1 MSSEAQT
8 LETLAA
14 DITGQV
20 AGLSSEERE
29 LLELL
34 LRQQGIDVRRALIL
48 PRPADAAPPLSYA
61 QQRLWFLDQLEPGDS
76 SYNIAT
82 TARLK
87 GPLDAARLEEC
98 LNAVVRRHEALRTAF
113 VADGGE
119 ARQFVAPEVRI
130 DVARFD
136 FTSAP
141 ESEREEAALRLAAED
156 ARRPF
161 DLTRVPLL
169 RVLLIKLGDAEHLL
183 HLTIHHIVADA
194 WSLALLIGEVATL
207 YAARGTGRP
216 AELPDVPVQYADFAV
231 WQRDRL
237 RGAAFEAQLDYW
249 EKQLAGSIQTLE
261 LPTDHPRPAVTTHAG
276 ARLPISLP
284 SALSEQ
290 LAALARRSEASLFMV
305 LLAAFDALL
314 CRYTGQRDIVVGTPT
329 ANRTRFETEKMIG
342 LFINTLPLRVDLSG
356 DPTFAELLR
365 RTRAV
370 ALDAYAN
377 QEVPFEQLI
386 ERLKVERQLG
396 RTPLFQV
403 MLTLQNVPVPPAAA
417 QDLSLEVLDVPTGTS
432 KFDLSLTLVQAPEGL
447 SGFFDYSTDLFEADT
462 IRRLAG
468 HFQRLLEAVVA
479 DPQRRVSELPLL
491 DEAELQTVLV
501 EWNRTAD
508 AGEPAEC
515 LHRMFEAQ
523 VERTPDALAAV
534 SGDRKMSYRE
544 LDAAADALA
553 RRLRALGVGPER
565 IVGLCAERSIEMVV
579 GLLAILKAGG
589 AYLPLEPEYPD
600 ERLAFMLE
608 DSGASVLLAQPKLSP
623 RFADYTGTVVPLE
636 ERAEAAEA
644 SEGDQ
649 LPLAPENPAYVIY
662 TSGSTGRPKGV
673 MVSHEAIH
681 NRLLWMQEQYQ
692 LTSAD
697 RILQKTPFSF
707 DVSVWEFFWPLMTGA
722 CLVLARPGGHRDG
735 EYLID
740 IIKRQGISVLHF
752 VPSMLEALLQQPG
765 LEACTSLREVI
776 CSGEALPREL
786 QERFHARQQA
796 RLHNLY
802 GPTEAAVDVTF
813 WECERGGERRSVPIG
828 RPIANIEILI
838 LDASLNPVPVG
849 VAGELHI
856 GGVGLA
862 RGYAGRP
869 GLTAERFIP
878 HPFSRRGGARLYKTG
893 DLARFTPGGV
903 IEYVGRVDNQVKIR
917 GNRIELGEVEAALL
931 AHDAVREAVVVA
943 RADEGKQPRLVAYVT
958 AEDVAPDAGTLRR
971 YLQGRLPDY
980 MVPSAFVA
988 LESLPLTPNGK
999 LDRKA
1004 LPAPG
1009 YSRAESESEYVGPR
1023 SRAEQVLCDI
1033 WSEVLRVGSVG
1044 VHDNF
1049 FALGGDSI
1057 LSIQIV
1063 ARAQQAG
1070 LRVTPKQLFGNPTVA
1085 GLAAVGGRAQET
1097 LAEQGTLTGE
1107 LPLMPIQR
1115 WFLEQ
1120 RQPAPEHFNQALL
1133 LEIPAG
1139 TEAALMRQALAE
1151 VSAHHDA
1158 LRLRFTREE
1167 EGWRQT
1173 YGSDVPD
1180 TFFTHVDLSDVPE
1193 GEQRAAV
1200 EQHAAELQAG
1210 FNLSDAPLLR
1220 AALMS
1225 LGSGRPGRFLLVIH
1239 HLAVDGVSW
1248 RILLHDVQT
1257 AYRRLAEG
1265 AEASLPAKTTS
1276 YRQWAERLAE
1286 RAAEGMFDDELSFW
1300 LALTRATSGEIKLN
1314 APLVENTVATSRSV
1328 VAQLD
1333 GDETRALLQEV
1344 PVAFRTQINDALLAA
1359 LALAFE
1365 RWQGAPRVLV
1375 DLEGHGREDLFDDV
1389 DLSRTVGWFTSLY
1402 PVALAVTPGS
1412 EPAAALKA
1420 VKEQLR
1426 GIPNRGLGSGVLRYL
1441 SPDADVRDAL
1451 AAQTRAQISFNY
1463 LGQLGQAAASM
1474 FGAAPES
1481 AGRSQSEENL
1491 RTHVLDFNAS
1501 VVGGRLHVA
1510 CTYSER
1516 LNERADIER
1525 LVGEY
1530 VSALRRVIDACRS
1543 GAWGYTPS
1551 DFPLSGLSQQELDR
1565 VVGDDRTVEDVYAL
1579 SPMQHGLLFHTLF
1592 APDADT
1598 YFEQIVCRI
1607 EGELD
1612 VAAFGRAWQEIVDRH
1627 AALRSSFVW
1636 DGLKEPVQVVRRD
1649 VRFEVETRDVRGL
1662 SPAEQAERLEQLL
1675 GDERRRGFHLARAPL
1690 MRALLVRAGD
1700 DAHHFVFGYHHI
1712 LMDGW
1717 SMPLLLKDVLALY
1730 ASHLCGRGLTAEG
1743 ARPYR
1748 DYIGWLKAQDMS
1760 HAETYW
1766 RATLNG
1772 FTTPTPLPVRAT
1784 LKPSASPSHESRN
1797 LSLGAEATAA
1807 LDAMARRHGLTLST
1821 LVHGAWA
1828 LLLSRYSGARDVMF
1842 GTTVSGRPAALDGV
1856 ERMIGLFINTLPVR
1870 AEVEP
1875 AEDLVTWL
1883 KALQTRQ
1890 LELREYEYSPL
1901 AQVQGWSGA
1910 GVGQPLFE
1918 SILVFENYPVQGTE
1932 AASGIGTDED
1942 LRVTSVRV
1950 FERTHY
1956 PLTLIVMPGRE
1967 LSLLLGYDGARF
1979 EADAVERVLEHLRT
1993 LLEGIP
1999 AAAGRTIAE
2008 VRMLSEGE
2016 RRMLAEWRDIAR
2028 RSAVVAPDAR
2038 ACLHEHFER
2047 QAALTPDAT
2056 ALYAGDAEFTYRQL
2070 NERANQLARLL
2081 RERGAGPE
2089 SLVGVC
2095 LSRRA
2100 ELVVALLAVLK
2111 TGAAYVPLDPAYPPA
2126 RVEWMLAD
2134 AGARL
2139 VVTEE
2144 AQRGLLGG
2152 AEAKTVCV
2160 DSDAALIEVQDGAN
2174 LCVKVAPENLAYV
2187 LYTSGSTGRPKG
2199 VAIEHRSAANFID
2212 WTLTEFAPEQLS
2224 GVLFATSVCFDLS
2237 VFELFA
2243 PLACGGSVVLAEN
2256 ALELARLDREAA
2268 ERVHLV
2274 NTVPSVMGQLLDAR
2288 GLPDSVRVVNLAG
2301 EPLPGELARR
2311 VYASERVEALRN
2323 LYGPT
2328 EATTYATQELV
2339 AAACD
2344 EEPTVGRGMA
2354 GTEVYVLDE
2363 RLREAPLAVAGEVYL
2378 GGVAL
2383 ARGYLGRPR
2392 LTAERFVP
2400 NPFSAEPGARLY
2412 KTGDLGRLR
2421 EDGRLEYLGRADEQ
2435 VKVRGYRVELGEVE
2449 AAARGLRWVR
2459 SCAAVARGEGA
2470 GRRLML
2476 YVERD
2481 AEAASQNGS
2490 GAGWDAAVAELR
2502 ACLRERLPAWM
2513 VPEAFVEVARMP
2525 LNANGKIDR
2534 RALPD
2539 PQLMR
2544 RADAEFKVPSTEAEK
2559 IVAATWRE
2567 VLKLDAV
2574 AVDDNFFEVGGN
2586 SLHLIQVSLKL
2597 TEAFGR
2603 DVPLRALF
2611 NYSTIS
2617 ALVGYLKG
2625 EADGVASVKEESQAE
2640 RLTVGK
2646 ARLQQRLRRAAEPD
2660 ARRIS

>member
-1 MSSEAQT
+1 MSSKAQT
-8 LETLAA
+8 LEALKA
-14 DITGQV
+14 DITDQV
-20 AGLSSEERE
+20 AGLSPEQRE
-29 LLELL
+29 LFELL
-34 LRQQGIDVRRALIL
+34 LRQQNIDMRGALIL
-48 PRPADAAPPLSYA
+48 PRPENTAPLSHA
-61 QQRLWFLDQLEPGDS
+61 QQRLWFLDQLEPGDP
-76 SYNIAT
+76 SYNIST
-82 TARLK
+82 TARLT

-98 LNAVVRRHEALRTAF
+98 LNTVVQRHEALRTAF

-119 ARQFVAPEVRI
+119 ARQLVAPEVRI
-130 DVARFD
+130 DVVGFN
-136 FTSAP
+136 FTSALAG
-141 ESEREEAALRLAAED
+141 EREEAALRLAAED
-156 ARRPF
+156 ARKQF

-169 RVLLIKLGDAEHLL
+169 RVLLIKLADAEHLL

-194 WSLALLIGEVATL
+194 WSLGLLISEVATL
-207 YAARGTGRP
+207 YAA
-216 AELPDVPVQYADFAV
+216 AELPDVPVQYADFTV
-231 WQRDRL
+231 WQRERL
-237 RGAAFEAQLDYW
+237 RGAAFEAQLSYW
-249 EKQLAGSIQTLE
+249 EKQLTGPIEPLE

-276 ARLPISLP
+276 ARLPVSL
-284 SALSEQ
+284 SSVLSEQ
-290 LAALARRSEASLFMV
+290 LAALARRFEASLFMV
-305 LLAAFDALL
+305 LLATFNALL
-314 CRYTGQRDIVVGTPT
+314 CRYTGQHDIVVGTPT

-342 LFINTLPLRVDLSG
+342 LFINTLALRVDLSG

-377 QEVPFEQLI
+377 QEAPFEQLI

-403 MLTLQNVPVPPAAA
+403 MLILQNVPAPPAAA

-447 SGFFDYSTDLFEADT
+447 TGFFDYSTDLFETGT

-468 HFQRLLEAVVA
+468 HFQSLLEAVVS
-479 DPQRRVSELPLL
+479 DPQRRVSELPLM
-491 DEAELQTVLV
+491 DEAERRMVLV
-501 EWNRTAD
+501 EWNRTND
-508 AGEPAEC
+508 VDEPAEC

-523 VERTPDALAAV
+523 AERTPDALAV
-534 SGDRKMSYRE
+534 VLGDRKVSYRE
-544 LDAAADALA
+544 LDAAADVLA
-553 RRLRALGVGPER
+553 RRLRVLGVGPEC

-589 AYLPLEPEYPD
+589 AYLPLDPEYPD
-600 ERLAFMLE
+600 ERLSFMLE
-608 DSGASVLLAQPKLSP
+608 DSRAAVLLAQPKFLS
-623 RFADYTGTVVPLE
+623 RFADYTGTVVLLE
-636 ERAEAAEA
+636 GQAEAAEA
-644 SEGDQ
+644 SESDQ
-649 LPLAPENPAYVIY
+649 LPLVPGNLAYMIY
-662 TSGSTGRPKGV
+662 TSGSTGKPKGV

-681 NRLLWMQEQYQ
+681 NRLRWMQEQYQ
-692 LTSAD
+692 LTGAD
-697 RILQKTPFSF
+697 RVLQKTPFSF

-722 CLVLARPGGHRDG
+722 CLVLAKPGGHRDG

-740 IIKRQGISVLHF
+740 LIRREDISVLHF

-765 LEACTSLREVI
+765 LETCTSLREVI

-786 QERFHARQQA
+786 QERFYARQQA

-802 GPTEAAVDVTF
+802 GPTEAAVDVTY
-813 WECERGGERRSVPIG
+813 WECERGSERRSVPIG
-828 RPIANIEILI
+828 RPIANLEIYI
-838 LDASLNPVPVG
+838 LDASLNPAPVG

-856 GGVGLA
+856 GGIGLA

-869 GLTAERFIP
+869 ALTAERFIP
-878 HPFSRRGGARLYKTG
+878 HPFKSGERLYQTG
-893 DLARFTPGGV
+893 DVARFTPGGV
-903 IEYVGRVDNQVKIR
+903 IEYLGRMDGQVKIR
-917 GNRIELGEVEAALL
+917 GNRVELGEIEAALL
-931 AHDAVREAVVVA
+931 AHDAVRETVVVA
-943 RADEGKQPRLVAYVT
+943 RADQGAQPRLVAYIT
-958 AEDVAPDAGTLRR
+958 AAEGVAPDAGALRR
-971 YLQGRLPDY
+971 YLQNRLPDY

-988 LESLPLTPNGK
+988 LERLPLTQNGK
-999 LDRKA
+999 VDRKA

-1009 YSRAESESEYVGPR
+1009 HGRAASESEYVGPR

-1033 WSEVLRVGSVG
+1033 WSEVLRIDSVG

-1085 GLAAVGGRAQET
+1085 GLAAVAGRAHET

-1151 VSAHHDA
+1151 VVAHHDA
-1158 LRLRFTREE
+1158 LRLRFTMGG

-1173 YGSDVPD
+1173 YSTDMPD
-1180 TFFTHVDLSDVPE
+1180 TFITHVDLSDMPE
-1193 GEQRAAV
+1193 DEQRAAI
-1200 EQHAAELQAG
+1200 EQHTAKLQSG
-1210 FNLSDAPLLR
+1210 LNLSDGPLVR

-1225 LGSGRPGRFLLVIH
+1225 LGSGQPGRLLLVIH

-1257 AYRRLAEG
+1257 VYRRLAEG
-1265 AEASLPAKTTS
+1265 AGASLPAKSTS

-1286 RAAEGMFDDELSFW
+1286 RAAAGMFDNELNFW
-1300 LALTRATSGEIKLN
+1300 LAQTRATGGEIKLS

-1328 VAQLD
+1328 VAQLSE
-1333 GDETRALLQEV
+1333 DETRALLQEA
-1344 PVAFRTQINDALLAA
+1344 PVAFRTQINDALLTA

-1375 DLEGHGREDLFDDV
+1375 DLEGHGREDLFDDI

-1402 PVALAVTPGS
+1402 PVALIVTPGS

-1426 GIPNRGLGSGVLRYL
+1426 GIPNRGLGYGVLRYL
-1441 SPDADVRDAL
+1441 SPDAGVRDAL
-1451 AAQTRAQISFNY
+1451 AAQTRAQVSFNY

-1474 FGAAPES
+1474 FGPAPES
-1481 AGRSQSEENL
+1481 AGSSQAEANL

-1501 VVGGRLHVA
+1501 VVEGRLHVA
-1510 CTYSER
+1510 CAYSER

-1525 LVGEY
+1525 LVQEY
-1530 VSALRRVIDACRS
+1530 VSALRRVIDACRG

-1551 DFPLSGLSQQELDR
+1551 DFPFSGLSQQELDR
-1565 VVGDDRTVEDVYAL
+1565 IAGDDRTIEDIYAL

-1598 YFEQIVCRI
+1598 YFEQIACRI

-1627 AALRSSFVW
+1627 AVLRSSFVW
-1636 DGLKEPVQVVRRD
+1636 DGLKEPVQVVRRG
-1649 VRFEVETRDVRGL
+1649 VRFEIETRDMRGL
-1662 SPAEQAERLEQLL
+1662 SPAEQAERMEQLL
-1675 GDERRRGFHLARAPL
+1675 GDERRRGFDLARAPL
-1690 MRALLVRAGD
+1690 MRALLVRASD

-1717 SMPLLLKDVLALY
+1717 SMPLLLRDVLALY
-1730 ASHLCGRGLTAEG
+1730 ASHRRGRGLTAEG

-1748 DYIGWLKAQDMS
+1748 DYIAWLKAQDMS
-1760 HAETYW
+1760 RAENYW

-1772 FTTPTPLPVRAT
+1772 FTTPTPLPMRAVS
-1784 LKPSASPSHESRN
+1784 KPGAPPSHESRN
-1797 LSLGAEATAA
+1797 LSLGVETTAA

-1828 LLLSRYSGARDVMF
+1828 LLLSRYSGARDVVF

-1875 AEDLVTWL
+1875 AEDLVAWL

-1901 AQVQGWSGA
+1901 AQVQSWSGA

-1932 AASGIGTDED
+1932 ATAGAGTDED

-1956 PLTLIVMPGRE
+1956 PLTLIVAPGRE

-1979 EADAVERVLEHLRT
+1979 EAGTVERVLEHLRT
-1993 LLEGIP
+1993 LLEGMP
-1999 AAAGRTIAE
+1999 DAAGRPLAE
-2008 VRMLSEGE
+2008 VPMLSEAE
-2016 RRMLAEWRDIAR
+2016 RGLLAEWRER
-2028 RSAVVAPDAR
+2028 VRVSASATPAG
-2038 ACLHEHFER
+2038 CLHQYFER
-2047 QAALTPDAT
+2047 QVALTPDAA
-2056 ALYAGDAEFTYRQL
+2056 ALYAGDSEFTYRQL
-2070 NERANQLARLL
+2070 NERANRLARLL
-2081 RERGAGPE
+2081 RENGAGPE

-2100 ELVVALLAVLK
+2100 DLVVALLAVFK

-2144 AQRGLLGG
+2144 AQRSLLGG
-2152 AEAKTVCV
+2152 VDAKTVCV
-2160 DSDAALIEVQDGAN
+2160 DGDALLIEMQDDTN
-2174 LCVKVAPENLAYV
+2174 LCVTVAPENLAYV

-2212 WTLTEFAPEQLS
+2212 WALTEFAPEQLS
-2224 GVLFATSVCFDLS
+2224 GVLFSTSVCFDLS
-2237 VFELFA
+2237 VFEVFA

-2256 ALELARLDREAA
+2256 ALELARFDEEAA
-2268 ERVHLV
+2268 ERVRLV

-2288 GLPDSVRVVNLAG
+2288 GLPDSVRLVNLAG

-2311 VYASERVEALRN
+2311 VYASGQVEALRN

-2328 EATTYATQELV
+2328 EATTYATQERV
-2339 AAACD
+2339 AAACED
-2344 EEPTVGRGMA
+2344 EPTVGRGMA
-2354 GTEVYVLDE
+2354 GTEVFVLDG
-2363 RLREAPLAVAGEVYL
+2363 RLYEAPVGVTGEVYL
-2378 GGVAL
+2378 CGVAL
-2383 ARGYLGRPR
+2383 ARGYLRRPE

-2400 NPFSAEPGARLY
+2400 HPFSAEPGARLY
-2412 KTGDLGRLR
+2412 RTGDLGRLR

-2470 GRRLML
+2470 VRRLVL

-2481 AEAASQNGS
+2481 AETASQNGS
-2490 GAGWDAAVAELR
+2490 GMSWDAAVAELR
-2502 ACLRERLPAWM
+2502 ACLSERLPAWM

-2539 PQLMR
+2539 PQFIR
-2544 RADAEFKVPSTEAEK
+2544 RADAKFKVPSTEAEK

-2603 DVPLRALF
+2603 DVPLPALF
-2611 NYSTIS
+2611 NHPTIS
-2617 ALVGYLKG
+2617 ALVQYLKG
-2625 EADGVASVKEESQAE
+2625 EADGVASIKDESQSE
-2640 RLTVGK
+2640 RLAVGK